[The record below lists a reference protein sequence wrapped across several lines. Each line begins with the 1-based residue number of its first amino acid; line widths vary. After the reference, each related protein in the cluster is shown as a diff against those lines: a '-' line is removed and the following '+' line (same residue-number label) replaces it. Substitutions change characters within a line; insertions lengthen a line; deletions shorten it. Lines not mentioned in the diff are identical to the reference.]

1 MDLITGQYEGVFKKI
16 KVFLTSRTI
25 NIIMISINNHQLFI
39 FLIVTR
45 DNPFFLSIYSANSIY
60 QIILLHLIYQLE
72 LKIFRT
78 ETIGVFTSFATLLFI
93 LLRMAN
99 FFRSFKEMPPL
110 RLFECRDMSILGAL
124 SPGLN
129 LYKLLIHRTQSWSQ
143 IFSQLN
149 NNTALNR

>member
-99 FFRSFKEMPPL
+99 FFRSFKEMPPPETL
-110 RLFECRDMSILGAL
+110 WMPWHVDFRGFKSRFEFIQATNPQNPELIS
-124 SPGLN
+124 N
-129 LYKLLIHRTQSWSQ
+129 L
-143 IFSQLN
+143 
-149 NNTALNR
+149 